1 MIMNKF
7 RLFFVSALILLGIA
21 TVANAQKECPEE
33 WQAYTTDKHYS
44 YLQPG
49 ENEEIKPED
58 DFLSGLEKNAV
69 NHLLKSVK
77 VAVHNYVAL
86 QTLRIDED
94 AVVSYLE
101 ENGYNSNVGLKI
113 IEKKR
118 FYNNYTHH
126 GCVIAYIE
134 KETASKLYCDD
145 ISSSQKT
152 ITEALSK
159 AKDFIAAGKND
170 SARFALE
177 SIVPKLKSNSSELIL
192 LKVFGCN
199 QETIDALREKHMQ
212 CIVNLKE
219 CFRTIGPKI
228 MVAVDYSA
236 DVFGTPYWDMQESI
250 KDWLATR
257 GFGYTTE
264 KAKADYVL
272 VIRSSSR
279 KYNTMSN
286 GTQTTYY
293 SYVDAN
299 VSIQKKNVDKPVYDN
314 KLSIKGSFLK
324 SYNEAAYVAYRDLE
338 NKLLKILEDNIK

>member
-1 MIMNKF
+1 MIMDKI
-7 RLFFVSALILLGIA
+7 RLFIANVLILLGLV
-21 TVANAQKECPEE
+21 TSVSAQKECPEE
-33 WQAYTTDKHYS
+33 WQAFTTEKYFS
-44 YLQPG
+44 YMQPG

-101 ENGYNSNVGLKI
+101 ENGYDSNVGSKI

-126 GCVIAYIE
+126 GCAIAYIE
-134 KETASKLYCDD
+134 KDAASKMYCDN
-145 ISSSQKT
+145 ISSSQKL
-152 ITEALSK
+152 ITDALAK
-159 AKDFIAAGKND
+159 AKAHIAAGYND
-170 SARFALE
+170 SARLDLE
-177 SIVPKLKSNSSELIL
+177 PIIPKLKSNSSKLIL
-192 LKVFGCN
+192 LRVFNYN

-212 CIVNLKE
+212 CIIELKD
-219 CFRTIGPKI
+219 CFKTIGPKI
-228 MVAVDYSA
+228 MVAVEYSA
-236 DVFGTPYWDMQESI
+236 DVFGTPYWDMQENI

-257 GFGYTTE
+257 GYGYTTDKT
-264 KAKADYVL
+264 KASWTI
-272 VIRSSSR
+272 VIRATSR

-299 VSIQKKNVDKPVYDN
+299 LTLQKNSDDKPVYDN

-324 SYNEAAYVAYRDLE
+324 SYNEAAYAAYRDLE

>member
-7 RLFFVSALILLGIA
+7 RLFFVSALILLGIT

-58 DFLSGLEKNAV
+58 DFLSGLEKNAI

-134 KETASKLYCDD
+134 KESASKLYCDD

-177 SIVPKLKSNSSELIL
+177 SIAPKLKSNSSELIL

-257 GFGYTTE
+257 GIGYSTD
-264 KAKADYVL
+264 KASADYVL

-299 VSIQKKNVDKPVYDN
+299 VTLQKKSEAKPVYDN
-314 KLSIKGSFLK
+314 KLSVKGSFLK

>member
-1 MIMNKF
+1 MIMNMF
-7 RLFFVSALILLGIA
+7 RVFFINVLILLGIA

-33 WQAYTTDKHYS
+33 WQAYTTDKYFS
-44 YLQPG
+44 CLQPG

-58 DFLSGLEKNAV
+58 DFLSGLEKTAV
-69 NHLLKSVK
+69 NRLLKSVK
-77 VAVHNYVAL
+77 VAVHNFVAL

-94 AVVSYLE
+94 AVVKYLE
-101 ENGYNSNVGLKI
+101 ENGYESNVGAKI
-113 IEKKR
+113 VEKKR

-134 KETASKLYCDD
+134 KESASKLYCDD
-145 ISSSQKT
+145 IASSQKS
-152 ITEALSK
+152 ITEALSR

-170 SARFALE
+170 SARFTLE
-177 SIVPKLKSNSSELIL
+177 AIVPRIKSNTNELIL
-192 LKVFGCN
+192 LRVFGCN
-199 QETIDALREKHMQ
+199 QETIDALREKHIE
-212 CIVNLKE
+212 CIVGLKE
-219 CFRTIGPKI
+219 YFKTIGPKI
-228 MVAVDYSA
+228 MVAVDYTA

-257 GFGYTTE
+257 GFGYTTD
-264 KAKADYVL
+264 KTKADYVL

-299 VSIQKKNVDKPVYDN
+299 VTIQKKNTEKPAYDN

>member
-1 MIMNKF
+1 MIMDKIK
-7 RLFFVSALILLGIA
+7 FFVVNVLILLGIA
-21 TVANAQKECPEE
+21 TAVNAQKECPEE
-33 WQAYTTDKHYS
+33 WQAYTTDKHFS

-101 ENGYNSNVGLKI
+101 ENGYDSNVGSKI
-113 IEKKR
+113 IERKR

-126 GCVIAYIE
+126 GCAIAYIE

-145 ISSSQKT
+145 ISSSQKI
-152 ITEALSK
+152 ITDALAT
-159 AKDFIAAGKND
+159 AKNHIAAGQND

-177 SIVPKLKSNSSELIL
+177 SVLPKLKRTTSELIL
-192 LKVFGCN
+192 LKVFGCK

-212 CIVNLKE
+212 CIVELKE
-219 CFRTIGPKI
+219 CFKTIGPKI

-236 DVFGTPYWDMQESI
+236 EVFSQPYWNMQESI
-250 KDWLATR
+250 KDWLGTR
-257 GFGYTTE
+257 GFGYTTDKT
-264 KAKADYVL
+264 KATYVL
-272 VIRSSSR
+272 VIRSTAR

-299 VSIQKKNVDKPVYDN
+299 VTLQKKSEEKPVYDK

-324 SYNEAAYVAYRDLE
+324 SYDEAAYAAYRDLE
-338 NKLLKILEDNIK
+338 NKLLKILEENIK

>member
-1 MIMNKF
+1 MIMDKI
-7 RLFFVSALILLGIA
+7 RFFVVNVLILLGVV
-21 TVANAQKECPEE
+21 TSTMAQKECPEE
-33 WQAYTTDKHYS
+33 WQAYTSDKYFS
-44 YLQPG
+44 CLQPG

-69 NHLLKSVK
+69 NRLLKSVK

-94 AVVSYLE
+94 AVVGYLE
-101 ENGYNSNVGLKI
+101 ENGYDSNVGSKI
-113 IEKKR
+113 IEKNR

-126 GCVIAYIE
+126 GCAIAYIE
-134 KETASKLYCDD
+134 KESASKSYCND
-145 ISSSQKT
+145 ITSSQKH
-152 ITEALSK
+152 INEALAK
-159 AKDFIAAGKND
+159 AKNYIAAGHND

-177 SIVPKLKSNSSELIL
+177 DIVPKLKSNSSKLIL
-192 LKVFGCN
+192 LRVFNCN
-199 QETIDALREKHMQ
+199 PETIDALREKHMQ
-212 CIVNLKE
+212 CIVELKD
-219 CFRTIGPKI
+219 CFKTIGPKI

-236 DVFGTPYWDMQESI
+236 DVFGSPYWDMQESI

-257 GFGYTTE
+257 GYGYTTDKT
-264 KAKADYVL
+264 KANWTI
-272 VIRSSSR
+272 VIRSNSR

-299 VSIQKKNVDKPVYDN
+299 LTLQKVSEDKPVYDN

-324 SYNEAAYVAYRDLE
+324 SYNEAAYAAYRDLE
-338 NKLLKILEDNIK
+338 TKVLKILEDNIK

>member
-58 DFLSGLEKNAV
+58 DFLSGLEKNAI

-170 SARFALE
+170 SARSALE
-177 SIVPKLKSNSSELIL
+177 SIAPKLKSNSSELIL

-236 DVFGTPYWDMQESI
+236 DVFGQPYWTMQESI

-257 GFGYTTE
+257 GIGYSTD
-264 KAKADYVL
+264 KASADYVL

-299 VSIQKKNVDKPVYDN
+299 VTLQKKSEAKPVYDN